1 MKVLKTNRIA
11 ISSLSIIFIYIAFY
25 ITLNFLSI
33 HFFFTDAFYYQALG
47 GQLDISRIDSF
58 IAIQKKIGAVSHFAV
73 PVFLCIRFG
82 ITTFCLY
89 GISYIDELELSW
101 RECLEIILIG
111 ELAFVIMAVV
121 RFLYLLFN
129 PPTSFQELSWISSLS
144 LLAFFRNAP
153 RYTSYIL
160 QTINIFELSFWIII
174 SVCISRTTKLNIL
187 QSFGTVAKSYGLGL
201 LLWVVSITFLII
213 QYS

>member
-1 MKVLKTNRIA
+1 MKALKTNRIA
-11 ISSLSIIFIYIAFY
+11 KPNFPIIFIYIAFY

-33 HFFFTDAFYYQALG
+33 HFFYTDTFYYQALG

-58 IAIQKKIGAVSHFAV
+58 IAIQKKLGAISHFMV
-73 PVFLCIRFG
+73 PFFLCIRLG
-82 ITTFCLY
+82 LTTFCLY
-89 GISYIDELELSW
+89 VISYIDELELSW

-121 RFLYLLFN
+121 RFLYLLIN
-129 PPTSFQELSWISSLS
+129 PPTSFQDLSWISSLS
-144 LLAFFRNAP
+144 LSTFFRNAP
-153 RYTSYIL
+153 RYTSYLL

-174 SVCISRTTKLNIL
+174 TFRISRTTKLNIL